1 MKFILCCNGL
11 DVLEDTAYSSLLP
24 CPLPTPTREAEIFSS
39 PAAHSPPWLCSAGG
53 TGGVAAPSLPPWH
66 LDLKIPDDSLSYPL
80 KGVIQQATMEPA
92 TPFIFSWFFFFN
104 FSYILNK
111 FPIIEA
117 NRCSLAGVLGSA
129 WLQNHFAGAHT
140 RSGRAACQG
149 KDFL

>member
-1 MKFILCCNGL
+1 MGL
-11 DVLEDTAYSSLLP
+11 MCLRTLPTALSFLALY
-24 CPLPTPTREAEIFSS
+24 PLPPERLKSS
-39 PAAHSPPWLCSAGG
+39 PHQLLIPLPGSVVQVGMGGFQPLHCLPGILTSKFLMIPFPTHWKELSSRLPWNQQILLFSP
-53 TGGVAAPSLPPWH
+53 V
-66 LDLKIPDDSLSYPL
+66 
-80 KGVIQQATMEPA
+80 
-92 TPFIFSWFFFFN
+92 FFFN